1 MKLCRF
7 DGTRLGVIEGER
19 VYDITTV
26 LDTLPAL
33 RWPLAPG
40 DHVIRHISAISRYA
54 AAIVPGSHGMPL
66 ESVHLD
72 SPVANPN
79 KVIAAPLNYAMHVSE
94 VNQDKAIHHNTFNAS
109 FEGYRTPID
118 KLGLFLKGNSSVC
131 GMSDGVR
138 LAHADRRNDHEIELV
153 VVIGTEAKN
162 VSPSESMKH
171 VAGYCIGLDMTVR
184 GPEDRSFRKSSDS
197 YTVLGPYLVTAD
209 EIENPNDLPFW
220 LKVNDETRQ
229 QSSTRNLLVGIPE
242 LISLA
247 SRWYTL
253 YPGDIIMTGTPDG
266 VAPVN
271 SGDVME
277 AWIGRIGTMRV
288 SVL

>member
-7 DGTRLGVIEGER
+7 NGTRLGVVEGDR
-19 VYDITTV
+19 VHDITAV

-33 RWPLAPG
+33 TWPLQPG
-40 DHVIRHISAISRYA
+40 DHVIRHIDVISRYA
-54 AAIVPGSHGMPL
+54 ATAVSDSAGMPL
-66 ESVHLD
+66 ASVHLD

-94 VNQDKAIHHNTFNAS
+94 VSSDKAIHHNTFNTS

-118 KLGLFLKGNSSVC
+118 KLGLFLKANSSVC

-138 LAHADRRNDHEIELV
+138 LSHADRRNDHEIELV
-153 VVIGTEAKN
+153 AVIGSEAKD
-162 VSPSESMKH
+162 VSPGESMKY

-184 GPEDRSFRKSSDS
+184 GPEDRSFRKSPDG

-209 EIENPNDLPFW
+209 EIERPDDLPFW
-220 LKVNDETRQ
+220 IKVNDETRQ
-229 QSSTRNLLVGIPE
+229 QSSTRNLLVGIAE

-253 YPGDIIMTGTPDG
+253 YPGDIVMTGTPDG

-277 AWIGRIGTMRV
+277 AWIDRIGTMRISV
-288 SVL
+288 S

>member
-7 DGTRLGVIEGER
+7 NGTKLGVIEGDR
-19 VYDITTV
+19 VYDITAV
-26 LDTLPAL
+26 LDTLPKL
-33 RWPLAPG
+33 RWPLLPG
-40 DHVIRHISAISRYA
+40 DHVIRHIGAISRYA
-54 AAIVPGSHGMPL
+54 AEVILSSHSVPL
-66 ESVHLD
+66 ASVHLD

-94 VNQDKAIHHNTFNAS
+94 VNSDEAIHHKTFNTS
-109 FEGYRTPID
+109 FDGYRTPID
-118 KLGLFLKGNSSVC
+118 KLGLFLKANSSVC

-138 LAHADRRNDHEIELV
+138 LSHPTRRNDHEIELV
-153 VVIGTEAKN
+153 VVIGSEAKD

-184 GPEDRSFRKSSDS
+184 GPEDRSLRKSPDR
-197 YTVLGPYLVTAD
+197 YTVLGPYLVTGD
-209 EIENPNDLPFW
+209 EIESPDDLPFW
-220 LKVNDETRQ
+220 VKVNDETRQ
-229 QSSTRNLLVGIPE
+229 QSSTRHLLVGIPD

-266 VAPVN
+266 VGPVN

-277 AWIGRIGTMRV
+277 AWIDRIGTMRV
-288 SVL
+288 SVS

>member
-7 DGTRLGVIEGER
+7 NGTRLGVIEGER
-19 VYDITTV
+19 VRDITNV
-26 LDTLPAL
+26 LDALPTL

-40 DHVIRHISAISRYA
+40 DHVIRHIDAISRYA
-54 AAIVPGSHGMPL
+54 AEAAPGGDSVPL
-66 ESVHLD
+66 ASVHLD
-72 SPVANPN
+72 SPIANPN
-79 KVIAAPLNYAMHVSE
+79 KVIAAPLNYEMHVSE
-94 VNQDKAIHHNTFNAS
+94 VNQDKAIHHNTFNTS

-118 KLGLFLKGNSSVC
+118 KLGLFLKANSSMC

-138 LAHADRRNDHEIELV
+138 LSHVDRRNDHEIELV
-153 VVIGTEAKN
+153 VVIGSEAKDL
-162 VSPSESMKH
+162 SPSESMKH

-184 GPEDRSFRKSSDS
+184 GPEDRSFRKSPDH

-209 EIENPNDLPFW
+209 EIENPGDLPFW
-220 LKVNDETRQ
+220 IKVNDETRQ

-253 YPGDIIMTGTPDG
+253 YPGDVIMTGTPDG

-277 AWIGRIGTMRV
+277 AWIDRIGTMRV
-288 SVL
+288 SVS

>member
-7 DGTRLGVIEGER
+7 NGTRLGVIEDDR
-19 VYDITTV
+19 VHDITAV
-26 LDTLPAL
+26 LDTLPKL
-33 RWPLAPG
+33 RWPLPPG
-40 DHVIRHISAISRYA
+40 DHVIRHIGAISHYA
-54 AAIVPGSHGMPL
+54 AKAVPGSHSVPVA
-66 ESVHLD
+66 SVHLD

-94 VNQDKAIHHNTFNAS
+94 VNRDEAIHHNTFNAS
-109 FEGYRTPID
+109 FEGYCTPID
-118 KLGLFLKGNSSVC
+118 KLGLFLKANSSVC
-131 GMSDGVR
+131 GMSDGIR
-138 LAHADRRNDHEIELV
+138 LSHTDRRNDHEIELV
-153 VVIGTEAKN
+153 AVIGSEAKD
-162 VSPSESMKH
+162 VSASESMKH

-184 GPEDRSFRKSSDS
+184 GPEDRSFRKSPDR
-197 YTVLGPYLVTAD
+197 YTVLGPCLVTAD
-209 EIENPNDLPFW
+209 EIESPDDLPFW
-220 LKVNDETRQ
+220 IKVNNETRQ

-277 AWIGRIGTMRV
+277 AWIERIGTMRV
-288 SVL
+288 SVS